1 MASYRFRKAA
11 QIVMRYGMPIVDKMS
26 RETHIIRGVD
36 SSREVGRYC
45 VENGYERPLIITD
58 QGIIALGL
66 LESTMD
72 SLDEHSIP
80 YRIFDQ
86 VAPDPT
92 HGMIFAACKE
102 GISFGAD
109 CIIAVGG
116 GSVMDCAK
124 VASIGIRNPHMPK
137 KLLTTMQLGGWPK
150 ALPLITIPTT
160 AGTGA
165 EVTLGAVITDEK
177 TQRKHFAGG
186 PKAKPVCCILD
197 AKLTVDCPRELTAIT
212 ALDAISHSLE
222 GLMGPVSMSKEFEH
236 TLMEAVRKVFYNL
249 PKVLENP
256 KDIEAR
262 QELCEAANVGGHVI
276 NYCVAGYAHS
286 FAHVLGARYEIPHGA
301 AIAMALP
308 LIMDYNRKA
317 SEKRLAKL
325 SVYCGFADEK
335 TSPQEA
341 IDSLIQGVKDLI
353 ALCQITDYR
362 DRLKLK
368 DFHTLVPL
376 IFKDSIQMIPPKVM
390 NREECLLLLEK
401 IRTNS
406 N

>member
-45 VENGYERPLIITD
+45 LENGYERPLIITD
-58 QGIIALGL
+58 QGIIALSL
-66 LESTMD
+66 LESTLD
-72 SLDEHSIP
+72 SLQKHSIP

-102 GISFGAD
+102 GVSFGAD

-137 KLLTTMQLGGWPK
+137 RLLTTMQLGGWPK

-212 ALDAISHSLE
+212 ALDAVSHSLE

-236 TLMEAVRKVFYNL
+236 TLMEAVRKVFHNL
-249 PKVLENP
+249 PQVLENP
-256 KDIEAR
+256 QDIEAR
-262 QELCEAANVGGHVI
+262 QELCEAANIGGHVI

-286 FAHVLGARYEIPHGA
+286 FAHVLGAKYEIPHGA

-308 LIMDYNRKA
+308 LIMDYNREA

-335 TSPQEA
+335 TSP
-341 IDSLIQGVKDLI
+341 
-353 ALCQITDYR
+353 R
-362 DRLKLK
+362 KLSI
-368 DFHTLVPL
+368 PL
-376 IFKDSIQMIPPKVM
+376 FK
-390 NREECLLLLEK
+390 E
-401 IRTNS
+401 
-406 N
+406 